1 MHCSSFVV
9 VALLRGLPS
18 APVYICTLA
27 TNTGVG
33 AFGTQVAKALEN
45 AKQQMVSFYS
55 SENPVCLQDSNL
67 KKKNR
72 IDFLTMCDCHVEYD
86 SSNQ

>member
-33 AFGTQVAKALEN
+33 AFGTQVAKHS
-45 AKQQMVSFYS
+45 KMPS
-55 SENPVCLQDSNL
+55 SRWSHSTHRKTLYACRTQ
-67 KKKNR
+67 
-72 IDFLTMCDCHVEYD
+72 T
-86 SSNQ
+86 